1 MGAAE
6 TDGAARPIRE
16 PTASAVTI
24 PLHLKV
30 FGPGAR
36 SHRLESM
43 TDEADRPRFREHL
56 HEMREALGG
65 IGNDLEIDVADAP
78 RIAKEGTKN
87 ALARAAGI
95 RRGSMREW
103 TEPVPEDPK

>member
-1 MGAAE
+1 
-6 TDGAARPIRE
+6 
-16 PTASAVTI
+16 
-24 PLHLKV
+24 
-30 FGPGAR
+30 
-36 SHRLESM
+36 
-43 TDEADRPRFREHL
+43 
-56 HEMREALGG
+56 MREALGG